1 MMRDYRHTKNLMP
14 VGLLS
19 IYLVFLVTLEK
30 DRRQK
35 ALNTNFN
42 FLLRDSEK
50 KEQIETSV
58 TQPSLTYVEKPW
70 L

>member
-1 MMRDYRHTKNLMP
+1 MRRDYRHTKNLMP

>member
-1 MMRDYRHTKNLMP
+1 MP